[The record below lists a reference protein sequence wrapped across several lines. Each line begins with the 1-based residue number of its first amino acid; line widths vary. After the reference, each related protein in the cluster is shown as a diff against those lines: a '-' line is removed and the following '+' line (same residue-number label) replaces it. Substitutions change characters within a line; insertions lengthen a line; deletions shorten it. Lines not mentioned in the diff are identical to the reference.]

1 MNAVVCCQT
10 SLVLHKKRAY
20 RIFLNFRFSAIPDL
34 IQQDLAFIQSATS
47 STFRTQATMPEQYF
61 IIQLYNCYCHRYDT
75 PEDECFDIHDD
86 NVETIHDMYDKEIEE
101 LQKRLQDRDLRRWYF
116 EKKKDTEYLL
126 MWCKEEREA
135 RI

>member
-1 MNAVVCCQT
+1 
-10 SLVLHKKRAY
+10 
-20 RIFLNFRFSAIPDL
+20 
-34 IQQDLAFIQSATS
+34 
-47 STFRTQATMPEQYF
+47 MPEQYF

-86 NVETIHDMYDKEIEE
+86 NVETIRDIYDKEIEE
-101 LQKRLQDRDLRRWYF
+101 LQKRLQVRDLRRWYF

-135 RI
+135 RIWLEQAEFKQHWPNSRRLPGQYPGVPRIEVTPASEGSQR